1 MWPAISCILHFTK
14 ALLFW
19 KVYLGIVAVVE
30 CLIALGQGKLAT
42 LESRELVSD
51 CRVPDWNRR
60 NMGGGD
66 LPRALA
72 VAAGPGPG
80 SMAWVEIS
88 SGFSHLRE
96 RETFEQEEEERG
108 RGGAVEGGWPPPPG

>member
-66 LPRALA
+66 LPRALTVTA
-72 VAAGPGPG
+72 RPGPG
-80 SMAWVEIS
+80 SMAWVEVS
-88 SGFSHLRE
+88 SGFSPARE
-96 RETFEQEEEERG
+96 RD
-108 RGGAVEGGWPPPPG
+108 V